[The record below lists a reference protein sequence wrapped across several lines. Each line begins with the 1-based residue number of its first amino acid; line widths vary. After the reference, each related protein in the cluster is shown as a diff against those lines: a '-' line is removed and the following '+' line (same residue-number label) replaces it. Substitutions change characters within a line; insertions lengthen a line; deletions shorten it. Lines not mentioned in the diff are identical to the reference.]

1 MSALENVV
9 IEKFCEQIE
18 KQIQLFDTL
27 GEIEKAYTLSRCIRF
42 INVLTH
48 SLNEYQIPIPIA
60 SLQKILEERR

>member
-42 INVLTH
+42 INVLNH
-48 SLNEYQIPIPIA
+48 YLNEYQIPLPIA
-60 SLQKILEERR
+60 FSKKF